1 MSVKIVF
8 DTWKHLN
15 SATEL
20 QLNKSHEGQQIQW
33 KDKFKSYPAKDIVK
47 DSIYSTNRTSLS

>member
-33 KDKFKSYPAKDIVK
+33 KERQIQE
-47 DSIYSTNRTSLS
+47 LSSKGHSQR